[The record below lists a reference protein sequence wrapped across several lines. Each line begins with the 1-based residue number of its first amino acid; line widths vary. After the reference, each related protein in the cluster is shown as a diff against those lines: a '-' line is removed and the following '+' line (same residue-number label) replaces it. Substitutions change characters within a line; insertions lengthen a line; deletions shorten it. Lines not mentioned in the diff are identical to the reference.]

1 MARQL
6 DGREYLSGFIG
17 FLFPWYRSL
26 RRAYITSME
35 REREREREGMHNADL
50 VVVVAHCR
58 ERVMSPRQVRNPRVF
73 IALSSLLYDAYHV
86 TIEQMRCGYVLV

>member
-1 MARQL
+1 MVANIFQALSVFFFHGIVLCAVRISRRW
-6 DGREYLSGFIG
+6 REKEK
-17 FLFPWYRSL
+17 
-26 RRAYITSME
+26 E
-35 REREREREGMHNADL
+35 RERMHNADL